1 MNVNTLA
8 ERARLARRRAGFPS
22 QDAAAKAIGCSR
34 GTVGMWESGGASSIG
49 EYLYDAARVYKV
61 RPDWLRNGEEPD
73 GYPWE
78 PEDGRRVPVRAYE
91 VRAVEG
97 EEGVEPG
104 MEAMVEEV
112 DVLLSGGPGTVIPDF
127 VETKY
132 RMPFQI
138 NWFNRFQAKPEN
150 VKLMRVNGDSME
162 RTVFDGDRVAVH
174 LADRRVVDGRVYAI
188 IAGEA
193 KVKRLF
199 RMRDGGLR
207 IVSDNPDKTLYPDEI
222 VPPNELDSVYVIG
235 RVIDK
240 SGSGG
245 L

>member
-8 ERARLARRRAGFPS
+8 ERAKLARKRAGFTS

-34 GTVGMWESGGASSIG
+34 GTVGMWESGGAAAIG
-49 EYLYDAARVYKV
+49 EYLFDAARAYKV
-61 RPDWLRNGEEPD
+61 RPDWLRSGEGPD

-78 PEDGRRVPVRAYE
+78 PEDGRRVPVRAYD

-97 EEGVEPG
+97 MDGFDPNTD
-104 MEAMVEEV
+104 AMVDEV
-112 DVLLSGGPGTVIPDF
+112 DVLLSGGPGAVVPDY
-127 VETKY
+127 VETKF

-138 NWFNRFQAKPEN
+138 SWFNRWGAKPEN
-150 VKLMRVNGDSME
+150 VKVMRVNGDSME
-162 RTVFDGDRVAVH
+162 RTLFDGDRVAVH
-174 LADRRVVDGRVYAI
+174 LADRRIIDGKVYAI
-188 IAGEA
+188 IVGEA

-199 RMRDGGLR
+199 TQRDGSLR
-207 IVSDNPDKTLYPDEI
+207 IVSDNPDKTLYPDEV
-222 VPPNELDSVYVIG
+222 VPPDEMDTIYVIG

-240 SGSGG
+240 SGAGG